1 MKKMKLVA
9 AALAVAMA
17 VGTMP
22 NTASA
27 GFTPYHFK
35 FFKHIKHI
43 KHVKHVKTA
52 KGGGGHGSS
61 VPWIIIG
68 CASGVV
74 LAALAA
80 NYRDHRELT
89 ADEAW
94 SCGAL
99 FLFSQPRY
107 RP

>member
-1 MKKMKLVA
+1 MKKMKIVA

-22 NTASA
+22 NAASA
-27 GFTPYHFK
+27 HHYR
-35 FFKHIKHI
+35 HI
-43 KHVKHVKTA
+43 KHVKHM
-52 KGGGGHGSS
+52 KGGGHGHGGSS